1 MPSSAASDVYKRQGY
16 YTTNAALFIYRKA
29 FQAYDM
35 GYASAVAAILF
46 IIVFLLTLLQLWSQK
61 KWVVYDYE

>member
-1 MPSSAASDVYKRQGY
+1 MVSLRHHAGPLTSPSSSLTAAGLLHYQR
-16 YTTNAALFIYRKA
+16 ALYIYRKA

-46 IIVFLLTLLQLWSQK
+46 IIVFLLTLLQL
-61 KWVVYDYE
+61 

>member
-1 MPSSAASDVYKRQGY
+1 
-16 YTTNAALFIYRKA
+16 
-29 FQAYDM
+29 M